1 MMMTSTPHTDRCQT
15 PEVLSESRTPKPPTE
30 AWPSVSRSLIS
41 DVSPPKEQKVI
52 WNFINL
58 ILSQQ

>member
-1 MMMTSTPHTDRCQT
+1 MTSTPHSDNCQT

-30 AWPSVSRSLIS
+30 VWPSVSRSLIS

-52 WNFINL
+52 GITQ
-58 ILSQQ
+58 I